1 MAGDTCGEQSPG
13 AIPEVPAG
21 RETVPAGPEAV
32 PAGREAVSGGVPAPG
47 APRQVAVERL
57 TAGDHACLGFD
68 SHEDRW
74 ALRAAFATTG
84 LARGERVMFFTDPAT
99 ADGETLD
106 RLAAHGVPVARART
120 GRRLEVVGGTHG
132 YVPGR
137 GFDAAAR
144 TAYWATVAYDTL
156 ALGFTRLRATG
167 DMSWATAPDVDT
179 GELARYEAA
188 LTPLLAKLGFIALC
202 EYDRRAF
209 TAPVLRR
216 VLAAHP
222 LSVPPA
228 PGALHAVR
236 EESAQ
241 GPVLRLAGDADLATR
256 TAFEQAVRQPGLAVI
271 DLTGLAVVDAHCV
284 RVLLRLPAG
293 TVVECTAA
301 QHRLISLCGGGNRDG
316 VVPRVRRPPNGPGI
330 LM

>member
-21 RETVPAGPEAV
+21 REGVS
-32 PAGREAVSGGVPAPG
+32 AGREATPEVPADVPG
-47 APRQVAVERL
+47 APAPRQVAVERL

-74 ALRAAFATTG
+74 ALRAAFATAG

-99 ADGETLD
+99 PDGEALD
-106 RLAAHGVPVARART
+106 RLASHGVPVARART

-167 DMSWATAPDVDT
+167 DMSWAADPEVDT
-179 GELARYEAA
+179 GELARYETA

-209 TAPVLRR
+209 TAPALGR

-222 LSVPPA
+222 LSVPAA

-256 TAFEQAVRQPGLAVI
+256 AAFERAVRQPGLAVI
-271 DLTGLAVVDAHCV
+271 DLTGLAIVDAHCV

-293 TVVECTAA
+293 SLVECTAA
-301 QHRLISLCGGGNRDG
+301 QYRLISLCGGGRTG
-316 VVPRVRRPPNGPGI
+316 GAGPRVRRPSNGPGI
-330 LM
+330 RM